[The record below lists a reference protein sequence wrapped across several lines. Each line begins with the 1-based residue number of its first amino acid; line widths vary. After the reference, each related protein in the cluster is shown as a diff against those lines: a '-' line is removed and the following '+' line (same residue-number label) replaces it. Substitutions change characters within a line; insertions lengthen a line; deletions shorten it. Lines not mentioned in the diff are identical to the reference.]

1 MRWCIL
7 LLCLIV
13 AVCAQETPA
22 FCALFI
28 NSCLSGIAEKRYG
41 YDSGRESIWSFM
53 SRRTI
58 GCQDVLRPYLTNP
71 PFLSVP
77 NDKAEA
83 LLDCLD
89 TIVAGG
95 N

>member
-1 MRWCIL
+1 MGCYYIL
-7 LLCLIV
+7 AFFALLATV
-13 AVCAQETPA
+13 YAQQVPM

-28 NSCLSGIAEKRYG
+28 NKCLSEIAEKRYG

-53 SRRTI
+53 SRRTT
-58 GCQDVLRPYLTNP
+58 GCQDVLQPYLTNP
-71 PFLSVP
+71 PFLAVS

-89 TIVAGG
+89 
-95 N
+95 NLLPE